1 MAQTMA
7 VGDLEKKKKKRRE
20 KREKKKRKK
29 VYMMATRSMCVREEK

>member
-20 KREKKKRKK
+20 KREKRKRKK